1 MKKVMILCAAVLFSQ
16 VAVAETYQEA
26 FNKARAM
33 YGKGHEFQWQGKTY
47 KTLHEEEVEAAVE
60 ATQANAQALLDKA
73 IAANKKV
80 AAVGFEWKLTGGLL
94 KKSAQAIEAGD
105 YRKAL
110 DLAAQAKY
118 HARIGLAQY
127 EYAEANWYKA
137 VPQ

>member
-16 VAVAETYQEA
+16 AVAAETYQEA

-47 KTLHEEEVEAAVE
+47 KTLHEEEIEADVD
-60 ATQANAQALLDKA
+60 ATEANAKALLDKA

-80 AAVGFEWKLTGGLL
+80 ADVGFEWKLTGGLL

>member
-1 MKKVMILCAAVLFSQ
+1 MKKVMALCAAVLFSQ
-16 VAVAETYQEA
+16 AVAAETYQEA
-26 FNKARAM
+26 FDKARAM

-47 KTLHEEEVEAAVE
+47 QTLHEEEVEAGVE
-60 ATQANAQALLDKA
+60 ASEANARQLLDKA

-94 KKSAQAIEAGD
+94 KKSEQAITDGD

-127 EYAEANWYKA
+127 EYSEANWYKA